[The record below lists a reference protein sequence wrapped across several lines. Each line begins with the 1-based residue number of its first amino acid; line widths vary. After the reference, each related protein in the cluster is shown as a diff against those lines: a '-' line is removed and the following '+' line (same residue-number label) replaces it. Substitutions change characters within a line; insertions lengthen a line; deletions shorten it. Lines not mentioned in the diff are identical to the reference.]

1 MNTDELLNVI
11 EQGLK
16 DVRADLLS
24 RKHPDKSVRKA
35 MTPEARLNELEWAM
49 SGVQS
54 DLAVVKSTMRM
65 LEMNVAKLKAASAE
79 NAAGTAAVQPAGR
92 RRSSKA
98 ATSTKP
104 SPETHRGSAPSKS
117 RGRRV

>member
-16 DVRADLLS
+16 DVRADLLK
-24 RKHPDKSVRKA
+24 RKHPDKTVRRA
-35 MTPEARLNELEWAM
+35 MTPEARLDELEWAM

-54 DLAVVKSTMRM
+54 DLAVVKSTVRI

-79 NAAGTAAVQPAGR
+79 RAAGTAAVQPAGR
-92 RRSSKA
+92 RRSTKA
-98 ATSTKP
+98 AASTTP
-104 SPETHRGSAPSKS
+104 SPETHRATAPSRS